1 MKRSVLLYVCD
12 CGIHTCVSVYMCLYL
27 YMYVCVSVSV
37 CMYLCVHLCVHGVYV
52 SLVYMCLFV
61 CVSVHLCICV
71 HLCVCVCVSVSVC
84 APFTHLTGLTEGT
97 LVEVVSCDSS
107 QMVPSVKCPCLCFC
121 LF

>member
-1 MKRSVLLYVCD
+1 MKRPVLLYVCD

-61 CVSVHLCICV
+61 YVSMHLCICV
-71 HLCVCVCVSVSVC
+71 HLCVCECVCMC
-84 APFTHLTGLTEGT
+84 T
-97 LVEVVSCDSS
+97 LHSS
-107 QMVPSVKCPCLCFC
+107 NRTNRRNVGGGCEL
-121 LF
+121 